1 MSHFPVNLLLSPK
14 FSIRTS
20 FCQILPH
27 NLLLSVIFYLITL
40 FFVSYFISKSFFLPD
55 LTSQPPT
62 LCHIL
67 SQYIQLSKFT
77 SVLHYFCQIF
87 PLNLLLCQFF
97 PQNCYFLSSFTSEPP
112 SFCHFY
118 LRILFLPDCTS
129 VSSFYQILPQNHL
142 VSVKFYLNTS
152 NFLSDFASKLLYVW
166 FYLESTNICQIL
178 PQNPLSF
185 RFYLRTSFLLSVFI
199 SEPPSFCQILPQ
211 NVFLFFRFSREPV
224 FSVRFYLRSSFFLP
238 GNTSESLSFFHF
250 YLKTSILCI
259 LCQIFT
265 LEPPFFLSDLTSNPS
280 TLFRSLSDTH
290 QHRLVK
296 LYQFCIFHHSFF
308 QCCFPALQR
317 KILNRVCEK
326 ELHSFP
332 SIAFLQ

>member
-1 MSHFPVNLLLSPK
+1 MSDFTSKPPNL
-14 FSIRTS
+14 
-20 FCQILPH
+20 CHILPH
-27 NLLLSVIFYLITL
+27 NLIFSVRWYLKTSFAVIFT
-40 FFVSYFISKSFFLPD
+40 
-55 LTSQPPT
+55 
-62 LCHIL
+62 
-67 SQYIQLSKFT
+67 
-77 SVLHYFCQIF
+77 
-87 PLNLLLCQFF
+87 
-97 PQNCYFLSSFTSEPP
+97 
-112 SFCHFY
+112 
-118 LRILFLPDCTS
+118 
-129 VSSFYQILPQNHL
+129 
-142 VSVKFYLNTS
+142 
-152 NFLSDFASKLLYVW
+152 
-166 FYLESTNICQIL
+166 
-178 PQNPLSF
+178 
-185 RFYLRTSFLLSVFI
+185 

-296 LYQFCIFHHSFF
+296 LYRFCIFHHSFF